1 MRQHQRLEWALFG
14 IYLLLQPVLRL
25 LKFVDLPVQKL
36 VALLARRELD
46 ANMLSDDLTL
56 LGYFFARGGV
66 VIISLL
72 VGGVVKQVLQRGLLV
87 VIGIAVGAFFA
98 IPPKR

>member
-1 MRQHQRLEWALFG
+1 MQLVLG
-14 IYLLLQPVLRL
+14 LLQ
-25 LKFVDLPVQKL
+25 FVDLPVQKL
-36 VALLARRELD
+36 VALVAWCELY
-46 ANMLSDDLTL
+46 ANMLSDDLAL

>member
-1 MRQHQRLEWALFG
+1 MQL
-14 IYLLLQPVLRL
+14 VLRL
-25 LKFVDLPVQKL
+25 LQLADLPVQKL

-46 ANMLSDDLTL
+46 ANMLSDDLAL